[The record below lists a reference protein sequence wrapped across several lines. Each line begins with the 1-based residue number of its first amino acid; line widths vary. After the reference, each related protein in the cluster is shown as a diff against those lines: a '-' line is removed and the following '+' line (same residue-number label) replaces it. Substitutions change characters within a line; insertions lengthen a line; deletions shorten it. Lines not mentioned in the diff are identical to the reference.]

1 MQGDIE
7 KPKENPLGTENIY
20 KLIVKFAV
28 PSIVAMLVSALYNIV
43 DQIFIGQGVGM
54 LGNAATNVAFPLT
67 TISISIALLLGIGGA
82 SNFNLRLGEK
92 RTEEAVTI
100 AGNTI
105 SFLAIF
111 GILLAIIISLFL
123 RPLLHAFGA
132 TELVLPYATTYT
144 RIITI
149 GMPFL
154 IMTNGFCHLIRADG
168 SPKYSMMCMLIGA
181 AFNMIFD
188 PIFIFVF
195 KWGIAGAAWA
205 TILGQMLSFIVAAL
219 YLRKF
224 KTAPI
229 KKQHL
234 KISGANLLQI
244 ARLGIA
250 ACFNQLALLVVQIT
264 LNNSLRYY
272 GALSQYGSEIP
283 LASTGIIMKV
293 NMIFFSIAIG
303 IAQGC
308 QPINGYNYGAKNYA
322 RVAQT
327 LKTAL
332 LSATAILSIGFVLFQ
347 LFPREIISIFG
358 DGSEE
363 YFIFAERFFRIFLFA
378 TFLNGIHPIT
388 SNFFTSIGK
397 ASRGMLMSLTR
408 QVLFLVPLILILPI
422 FYGIDGIMY
431 AGPIADV
438 AAALLGG
445 YLIRK
450 ELKNMKQLEAQEEA
464 SNLLQTPI
472 QS

>member
-1 MQGDIE
+1 
-7 KPKENPLGTENIY
+7 
-20 KLIVKFAV
+20 
-28 PSIVAMLVSALYNIV
+28 
-43 DQIFIGQGVGM
+43 
-54 LGNAATNVAFPLT
+54 
-67 TISISIALLLGIGGA
+67 
-82 SNFNLRLGEK
+82 
-92 RTEEAVTI
+92 
-100 AGNTI
+100 
-105 SFLAIF
+105 
-111 GILLAIIISLFL
+111 
-123 RPLLHAFGA
+123 
-132 TELVLPYATTYT
+132 
-144 RIITI
+144 
-149 GMPFL
+149 
-154 IMTNGFCHLIRADG
+154 
-168 SPKYSMMCMLIGA
+168 MLIGA